1 MSLLLRYA
9 SLFASSISSH
19 DLSLLIGTPKDEAFA
34 NALFSFCVKFKLY
47 LALISSSVEN
57 KSLFLS
63 SVMNTRPFESIRMV
77 MTSWSGTLIAD
88 TEPGVDTVT
97 GSFLTKVAVNMK
109 KVSNRTMTSDI
120 GVMSMNVSLF
130 LIAKRPIYIVF
141 TFLMFLISVSP
152 GM

>member
-1 MSLLLRYA
+1 
-9 SLFASSISSH
+9 
-19 DLSLLIGTPKDEAFA
+19 
-34 NALFSFCVKFKLY
+34 
-47 LALISSSVEN
+47 
-57 KSLFLS
+57 
-63 SVMNTRPFESIRMV
+63 

-141 TFLMFLISVSP
+141 TFLNVPYFCVSWNVDTIVKP
-152 GM
+152 TSSSAYVRWSILFV